1 MSYVNAIKILIMALT
16 SVLAITN
23 FNSKSICSNVVLN
36 KNEDFVC
43 KIINS

>member
-16 SVLAITN
+16 SVLAVTN
-23 FNSKSICSNVVLN
+23 FNSKLICSSVVQN
-36 KNEDFVC
+36 QNEDLVC

>member
-16 SVLAITN
+16 SVLAVTN
-23 FNSKSICSNVVLN
+23 FNSKMICSSIVLN
-36 KNEDFVC
+36 QNEDFVC